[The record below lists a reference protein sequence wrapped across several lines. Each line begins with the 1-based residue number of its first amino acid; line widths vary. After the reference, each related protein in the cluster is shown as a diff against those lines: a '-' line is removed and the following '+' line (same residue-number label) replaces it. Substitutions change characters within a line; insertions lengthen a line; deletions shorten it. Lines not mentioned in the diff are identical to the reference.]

1 MATAA
6 KQWVGQ
12 LVDGKFRL
20 GDFVG
25 ANDRSAVFLTEYEA
39 PGVRKA
45 AIKLVAADS
54 PEAAG
59 LLGRWRHAAELSHP
73 HLIRILAS
81 GRCEFN
87 STPILYVVME
97 YAEEN
102 LATVLARRPLGP
114 AEARSILNPV
124 VDALSYIHAKGFVH
138 TRIKPSN
145 ILAEEDLLKISSDG
159 LCRIGESS
167 GALGQPGAYDPPEA
181 AGGRISP
188 AGDVWSLGMTLC
200 ESLTQRLASWERT
213 NQHEPAIPSGVPP
226 EFADIARHCLRRDP
240 QLRWS
245 VADIAARLHP
255 NAPPAPKPIL
265 PNPPSNFEARRYVVP
280 ALVAFFLVAVLFVCV
295 RIYSRHTHPQSASAP
310 VALER
315 PALAPDTMPSP
326 KSNPTA
332 EKRSATTP
340 ATTVKPAPQPT
351 PGAPSSPRPTQVKP
365 AFQPAPAAPTPAP
378 KPVRAATPLAAKSKS
393 PAVTTPAP
401 SAAKST
407 PPPAAAPIPAATSAP
422 ASSGDVHGKV
432 LQQVLPNAGASA
444 RATIRG
450 TVRVTIKIHADA
462 SGQVTDAS
470 IDQRG
475 PSQFF
480 ADRSLQAA
488 RLWKFTPPQQNARPV
503 PSDWLIHFEIDPT
516 TINVHATQTNP

>member
-25 ANDRSAVFLTEYEA
+25 ANDRSAVFLTDYEA

-59 LLGRWRHAAELSHP
+59 MLGRWRHAAELSHP
-73 HLIRILAS
+73 HLVRILAS

-97 YAEEN
+97 YADEN
-102 LATVLARRPLGP
+102 LSTVLARRPLGP
-114 AEARSILNPV
+114 AEARSILGPV

-145 ILAEEDLLKISSDG
+145 VMAEEDLLKISSDG

-213 NQHEPAIPSGVPP
+213 NQHEPALPSGVPA

-245 VADIAARLHP
+245 IADIAARLQP
-255 NAPPAPKPIL
+255 NAPGAPKQIL
-265 PNPPSNFEARRYVVP
+265 PNPPSSFEARRYVVP
-280 ALVAFFLVAVLFVCV
+280 ALVAFFLFAVIFVSMRIFTRHLHQPAAPARVA
-295 RIYSRHTHPQSASAP
+295 I
-310 VALER
+310 ER
-315 PALAPDTMPSP
+315 PALDPSTIPRQP
-326 KSNPTA
+326 KSNPTPT
-332 EKRSATTP
+332 KKSAVPPPAAATP
-340 ATTVKPAPQPT
+340 QPTQPPVKPAPKSAPVVVPT
-351 PGAPSSPRPTQVKP
+351 SPAAAPAKSSPPVP
-365 AFQPAPAAPTPAP
+365 PQPAPAA
-378 KPVRAATPLAAKSKS
+378 S
-393 PAVTTPAP
+393 
-401 SAAKST
+401 SA
-407 PPPAAAPIPAATSAP
+407 SART
-422 ASSGDVHGKV
+422 ASAGLVPGKV
-432 LQQVLPNAGASA
+432 LEQVLPNAARSA

-450 TVRVTIKIHADA
+450 TVRVSVKVHTNA
-462 SGQVTDAS
+462 SGQITEAA
-470 IDQRG
+470 IDSRG

-488 RLWKFTPPQQNARPV
+488 KLWKFAPAQQNGHNV
-503 PSDWLIHFEIDPT
+503 PTDWLIHFEIDPA
-516 TINVHATQTNP
+516 TINVDATQTNP

>member
-25 ANDRSAVFLTEYEA
+25 SNDRSAVFLTDYEA

-45 AIKLVAADS
+45 AIKLVAADG

-87 STPILYVVME
+87 SSPILYVVME
-97 YAEEN
+97 YADEN
-102 LATVLARRPLGP
+102 LAVVLARRPLGP
-114 AEARSILNPV
+114 AEARNILVPV
-124 VDALSYIHAKGFVH
+124 VDALSYIHSKGFAH
-138 TRIKPSN
+138 TRIKPAN

-167 GALGQPGAYDPPEA
+167 GALGQPGPYDPPEA

-200 ESLTQRLASWERT
+200 EALTQRLASWERT
-213 NQHEPAIPSGVPP
+213 NQHEPALPSGLPN
-226 EFADIARHCLRRDP
+226 EFAEIARHCLRRDP

-245 VADIAARLHP
+245 IADIAARLNP
-255 NAPPAPKPIL
+255 NAAAAPKQIL
-265 PNPPSNFEARRYVVP
+265 PSPQSSIDARRYVVP
-280 ALVAFFLVAVLFVCV
+280 ALVAFFLVAVIFVGQ
-295 RIYSRHTHPQSASAP
+295 RIYMRHLHEPPTEYVIERPELPPSDAPAILPKPKSIPAP
-310 VALER
+310 VKE
-315 PALAPDTMPSP
+315 PA
-326 KSNPTA
+326 TA
-332 EKRSATTP
+332 TP
-340 ATTVKPAPQPT
+340 APVTVKPAAT
-351 PGAPSSPRPTQVKP
+351 PAP
-365 AFQPAPAAPTPAP
+365 QPAPPAAKLAPQPIPPPTKKAAEPIRSAATQNSSAATAAPVHAASSDP
-378 KPVRAATPLAAKSKS
+378 ATPSASAGAAS
-393 PAVTTPAP
+393 
-401 SAAKST
+401 
-407 PPPAAAPIPAATSAP
+407 
-422 ASSGDVHGKV
+422 GKV
-432 LQQVLPNAGASA
+432 LQQVLPNAAQSA
-444 RATIRG
+444 RDTIHG
-450 TVRVTIKIHADA
+450 AVRVTVKVQVDA
-462 SGQVTDAS
+462 SGQVTNAILDA
-470 IDQRG
+470 RG

-480 ADRSLQAA
+480 ADRCVQAA
-488 RLWKFTPPQQNARPV
+488 QRWKFAPPQANGRPV
-503 PSDWLIHFEIDPT
+503 PSEWLIHFEIEPS

>member
-25 ANDRSAVFLTEYEA
+25 ANDRSAVFLTDYEA

-45 AIKLVAADS
+45 AIKLIAADS
-54 PEAAG
+54 PESAG

-87 STPILYVVME
+87 STQILYVVME
-97 YAEEN
+97 YADES
-102 LATVLARRPLGP
+102 LSTVLARRPLGP

-213 NQHEPAIPSGVPP
+213 NQHEPALPSGVPA
-226 EFADIARHCLRRDP
+226 EFAEIARHCLRRDP

-245 VADIAARLHP
+245 IADIAARLQP
-255 NAPPAPKPIL
+255 NASAAPKQIL

-280 ALVAFFLVAVLFVCV
+280 ALIAFFLFAVLFVSM
-295 RIYSRHTHPQSASAP
+295 RIFTRHLHQPAAP
-310 VALER
+310 ARAAIER
-315 PALAPDTMPSP
+315 PALEPPTILPP
-326 KSNPTA
+326 TKSNP
-332 EKRSATTP
+332 
-340 ATTVKPAPQPT
+340 APTKSVVP
-351 PGAPSSPRPTQVKP
+351 P
-365 AFQPAPAAPTPAP
+365 PAPAASTSAPQQPAKPTPQPVVAKPAP
-378 KPVRAATPLAAKSKS
+378 KPVPIVVPSAPTASPAKSS
-393 PAVTTPAP
+393 
-401 SAAKST
+401 
-407 PPPAAAPIPAATSAP
+407 PPPAPV
-422 ASSGDVHGKV
+422 ASSTSSGATTAGAVRGKV
-432 LQQVLPNAGASA
+432 IQQVLPNAGASA

-450 TVRVTIKIHADA
+450 TVRVSIKVHADA
-462 SGQVTDAS
+462 SGQVTEAT
-470 IDQRG
+470 IDSRG

-488 RLWKFTPPQQNARPV
+488 KLWKFAPAQQNGHPV
-503 PSDWLIHFEIDPT
+503 PTDWLIHFEIDPS

>member
-25 ANDRSAVFLTEYEA
+25 ANDRSAVFLTDYEA

-45 AIKLVAADS
+45 AIKLIAADS

-73 HLIRILAS
+73 HLVRILAS

-97 YAEEN
+97 YADEN
-102 LATVLARRPLGP
+102 LSTVLARRPLGP
-114 AEARSILNPV
+114 AEARSILGPV

-145 ILAEEDLLKISSDG
+145 VMAEEDLLKISSDG

-167 GALGQPGAYDPPEA
+167 GALGQPGTYDPPEA

-213 NQHEPAIPSGVPP
+213 NQHEPALPSGVPA

-245 VADIAARLHP
+245 IADIAARLQP
-255 NAPPAPKPIL
+255 NAPGAPKQIL
-265 PNPPSNFEARRYVVP
+265 PNPPSFFEARRYVVP
-280 ALVAFFLVAVLFVCV
+280 ALVAFFLFAVIFVSMRIFTRHLHQPAAPARVA
-295 RIYSRHTHPQSASAP
+295 I
-310 VALER
+310 ER
-315 PALAPDTMPSP
+315 PALDPSTIP
-326 KSNPTA
+326 LQPRSNPTPT
-332 EKRSATTP
+332 KKSAVPPPAAATP
-340 ATTVKPAPQPT
+340 QPTQPPVKPAPKSAPVVVPT
-351 PGAPSSPRPTQVKP
+351 LPTAAPAKSSPPVP
-365 AFQPAPAAPTPAP
+365 PQPAPAASSASAG
-378 KPVRAATPLAAKSKS
+378 AA
-393 PAVTTPAP
+393 
-401 SAAKST
+401 SAGVV
-407 PPPAAAPIPAATSAP
+407 P
-422 ASSGDVHGKV
+422 GKV
-432 LQQVLPNAGASA
+432 LEQVLPNAARSA

-450 TVRVTIKIHADA
+450 TVRVSVKVHTDA
-462 SGQVTDAS
+462 SGQITEAA
-470 IDQRG
+470 IDSRG

-488 RLWKFTPPQQNARPV
+488 KLWKFAPAQQNGHKV
-503 PSDWLIHFEIDPT
+503 PTDWLIHFEIDPA